1 MNAMKLLT
9 PEIQRLKERFKDDK
23 TRMNQEMFN
32 LYKQKKIN
40 PAAGCLPILLQ
51 IPIFCTFKV
60 LFVSIEMR
68 HAPFFGWIKDLS
80 APDPTS
86 IFNVFGLIHGGSAW
100 FFLVEYLAYIDG
112 FDNVSSAKIKPS
124 ST

>member
-51 IPIFCTFKV
+51 IPIFFCT
-60 LFVSIEMR
+60 L
-68 HAPFFGWIKDLS
+68 
-80 APDPTS
+80 
-86 IFNVFGLIHGGSAW
+86 
-100 FFLVEYLAYIDG
+100 
-112 FDNVSSAKIKPS
+112 
-124 ST
+124 